1 MSILAILVLLF
12 WNETCNNVLACLKC
26 EKMGKIRRD
35 ERESCKIRRDE
46 PRILRDWAILIL
58 LVLSNLN
65 QDKQKCA
72 RLSRLIWIKT
82 SKNVLARLKRDEMSK
97 IRRSNKDRPP
107 VPVIQ

>member
-35 ERESCKIRRDE
+35 E
-46 PRILRDWAILIL
+46 PRILQDWAILIL

-97 IRRSNKDRPP
+97 IRRSNKDWPP